1 MSEAVRHVVI
11 VGGGSAGWLTA
22 AVLAAAH
29 GQGTTNATGAT
40 DPRLRI
46 TLLESP
52 DIAPIGVGEGTWPT
66 MRDTLRSVGLS
77 EADLFRQCDAAFK
90 QGSRFNGWV
99 DGSPA
104 DHYFHPFVLPQGYT
118 EAPLAAAWLQRHASV
133 PFADLVSFQPH
144 LCVRG
149 LAPKQA
155 ATPEYAA
162 VANYGYHFDAGKFG
176 QLLQRH
182 CTERL
187 GVVHVRDHV
196 VDVNSRDNGD
206 IASVQ
211 TQVGGALAGDLFVDC
226 TGMASVLLGQ
236 HYGAAWVPQ
245 QQVLF
250 NDSALAVQLPYAHE
264 DSAIASQTIATA
276 QANGWVWDI
285 GLPTR
290 RGVGHVYS
298 SAHTTDD
305 AAEAALRR
313 YVQHTGGP
321 ADMLAPRK
329 LSFQPGYRQKFWHH
343 NCVVIGLS
351 AGFVEPLEA
360 SALALVELSAAMLSE
375 EMPATRAA
383 MDIVAR
389 RFNSSFTYRWERV
402 IDFLKLHYALTRRSD
417 TAYWREQVAPEHMP
431 ERLRDLLTLW
441 RHRPPSR
448 RDFDRVDELFPS
460 ASYQYVL
467 FGMGFRPE
475 LGAYAQPAGSSDAAD
490 GFFREAAALTRKML
504 PALPSNRALIDHI
517 LRHGMLRV

>member
-1 MSEAVRHVVI
+1 MSAAVSEAVRQVVI

-29 GQGTTNATGAT
+29 GGGTPGG
-40 DPRLRI
+40 LQV

-52 DIAPIGVGEGTWPT
+52 DIGPIGVGEGTWPT
-66 MRDTLRSVGLS
+66 MRDTLRGIGLS
-77 EADLFRQCDAAFK
+77 EADLFRHCDAAFK

-118 EAPLAAAWLQRHASV
+118 EANLAAAWLQHHAEV

-144 LCVRG
+144 LCAQG
-149 LAPKQA
+149 KAPKQKT
-155 ATPEYAA
+155 TPEFAA

-176 QLLQRH
+176 LLLKRH

-187 GVVHVRDHV
+187 GVRHLVDHMV
-196 VDVNSRDNGD
+196 GIHSHDNGD
-206 IASVQ
+206 IASLQ
-211 TQVGGALAGDLFVDC
+211 TKTLGAVAGDLFVDC
-226 TGMASVLLGQ
+226 TGLASLLLGR
-236 HYGAAWVPQ
+236 HYGVAFVSQ
-245 QQVLF
+245 RHVLF
-250 NDSALAVQLPYAHE
+250 NDSALAVQVPYARD
-264 DSAIASQTIATA
+264 DSAIASQTTATA
-276 QANGWVWDI
+276 QAEGWVWDI

-298 SAHTTDD
+298 SAHTSDD
-305 AAEAALRR
+305 VAEAALRR
-313 YVQHTGGP
+313 YVQATGGP
-321 ADMLAPRK
+321 EDIASPRK
-329 LSFQPGYRQKFWHH
+329 LSFQPGYRQTFWHQ
-343 NCVVIGLS
+343 NCVAIGLS

-360 SALALVELSAAMLSE
+360 SALALVELSAALLSD

-389 RFNSSFTYRWERV
+389 RFNDTFRYRWERV
-402 IDFLKLHYALTRRSD
+402 IDFLKLHYALTRRQDS
-417 TAYWREQVAPEHMP
+417 AYWRDHVAPEHMP

-448 RDFDRVDELFPS
+448 RDFDRVEELFPS

-467 FGMGFRPE
+467 YGMGFRPE
-475 LGAYAQPAGSSDAAD
+475 PGAYGQPPNGTGPADA
-490 GFFREAAALTRKML
+490 FFREAAALTRRML
-504 PALPSNRALIDHI
+504 PALPSNRDLVQHI
-517 LRHGMLRV
+517 QQHGMLRI